1 MRKELEK
8 TNMALISQDISY
20 IKEILDDLK
29 KQLEEKYVTKE
40 EFQPVK
46 LIAFG
51 LVGVSTLAVLGALVA
66 LVIKK

>member
-1 MRKELEK
+1 
-8 TNMALISQDISY
+8 MALISQDISY